1 MYYACCPEPDS
12 FHDVTECQT
21 STYTQC
27 REIQLEP
34 LSSTDPTP
42 LDRGSLAMEGSQ
54 LGAAAAVGDFMAIET
69 ESDEAPWWLVKV
81 VKTAQNVPGHYTCP
95 DLHSDVEFEYP
106 RGKQAVMVTRLRP
119 AATGRGG
126 NSTRL
131 FELDT
136 TIRPSLIPCHL
147 IRVGKIKLIQ
157 SAAPGMRRSART
169 ASRGGGGGRGAAFQY
184 ELKAEIKAQIYERC
198 RCWGTT

>member
-1 MYYACCPEPDS
+1 MAIGTGQAAAD
-12 FHDVTECQT
+12 D
-21 STYTQC
+21 
-27 REIQLEP
+27 
-34 LSSTDPTP
+34 TP
-42 LDRGSLAMEGSQ
+42 PPQGSQ

-106 RGKQAVMVTRLRP
+106 RGKQAVMVKRLRP
-119 AATGRGG
+119 ATTGRGG
-126 NSTRL
+126 DSTRL

-136 TIRPSLIPCHL
+136 SLRSFLVPCHL
-147 IRVGKIKLIQ
+147 IRVGKIQLIE
-157 SAAPGMRRSART
+157 SAVPRVRRSARS
-169 ASRGGGGGRGAAFQY
+169 ASSSSSGGAGGSGSGAAQY
-184 ELKAEIKAQIYERC
+184 ELKAETKAKIYERC